1 MAMMKAVQVP
11 GPGADFELVRKA
23 LPEPQKG
30 EVLIKVEVCGICRGD
45 AIVKDGRYPDLQYPR
60 IPGHEVVGTIA
71 KTGPGVS
78 FWKTG
83 QRVGV
88 GWFGGYCLSCDAC
101 QKGEL
106 SGCRRPLA
114 TGISCDG
121 GYAEFMAA
129 RTETLVSIP
138 DELASAAAAP
148 LLCAGNTTFNALK
161 ESGAKPGDLVAV
173 QGLGGLGHLGVQFS
187 AKSGFTTAVIS
198 HSQEKEKLAFQLG
211 ADFFINCASANPA
224 RELKKLGGASVILS
238 TAPSGKAA
246 SELIDGLGPNGQMVI
261 VQASPEPIPVFAFQL
276 FQGKRAIKGWV
287 GGDKESTI
295 RFSVRH
301 QVLPMIEVFPLE
313 QAAAAYEK
321 MITSKVH
328 FRSVLKMEP

>member
-1 MAMMKAVQVP
+1 MSLMKAVQVP
-11 GPGADFELVRKA
+11 SPGADFELVRKEI
-23 LPEPQKG
+23 PDPQKG
-30 EVLIKVEVCGICRGD
+30 EVLIKVEVCGICHGD
-45 AIVKDGRYPDLQYPR
+45 AIVKDGRYPNIKYPR

-101 QKGEL
+101 HKGEVF
-106 SGCRRPLA
+106 GCERPLA
-114 TGISCDG
+114 TGLSSDG
-121 GYAEFMAA
+121 GYAEFMTA
-129 RTETLVSIP
+129 RVETLVSIP
-138 DELASAAAAP
+138 DDLASAAAAP
-148 LLCAGNTTFNALK
+148 LLCAGNTTFNALR
-161 ESGAKPGDLVAV
+161 ESGAKPGDLVAI

-187 AKSGFTTAVIS
+187 AKSGFRTAVIS
-198 HSQEKEKLAFQLG
+198 HSKDKEKLAIQLG
-211 ADFFINCASANPA
+211 ADFFIDCRSANPA
-224 RELKKLGGASVILS
+224 QELKKLGGASVILS

-261 VQASPEPIPVFAFQL
+261 VQASPEPISVFPFQL
-276 FQGKRAIKGWV
+276 FQGKRSIKGWV
-287 GGDKESTI
+287 GGDKERTI

-301 QVLPMIEVFPLE
+301 QIFPMIEVFPLE

>member
-1 MAMMKAVQVP
+1 MSLMKAVQVP
-11 GPGADFELVRKA
+11 GPGADFELVRKEI
-23 LPEPQKG
+23 PDPQKD
-30 EVLIKVEVCGICRGD
+30 EVLIKGEVCGICHGD
-45 AIVKDGRYPDLQYPR
+45 AIVKEGRYPNLQYPR

-71 KTGPGVS
+71 MTGPGVS

-88 GWFGGYCLSCDAC
+88 GWFGGYCLAC
-101 QKGEL
+101 EACHKGEYFR
-106 SGCRRPLA
+106 CQRPLT
-114 TGISCDG
+114 TGISADG
-121 GYAEFMAA
+121 GYAEYMIA

-148 LLCAGNTTFNALK
+148 LLCAGNTTFNALR
-161 ESGAKPGDLVAV
+161 ESGAKPGDLVAI

-198 HSQEKEKLAFQLG
+198 HSAEKEKLAFQLG
-211 ADFFINCASANPA
+211 TNYFFDCRKANPA
-224 RELKKLGGASVILS
+224 RELMKLGGASVILS

-246 SELIDGLGPNGQMVI
+246 SELIDGLGPDGQLVI

-276 FQGKRAIKGWV
+276 FQGKRSVKGWV

-295 RFSVRH
+295 RFCVRH

-321 MITSKVH
+321 MIASKVH

>member
-1 MAMMKAVQVP
+1 MSLMKAVQVP
-11 GPGADFELVRKA
+11 GPGADFELVRKEI
-23 LPEPQKG
+23 PDPRKG
-30 EVLIKVEVCGICRGD
+30 EVLIKVDVCGICHGD
-45 AIVKDGRYPDLQYPR
+45 AIVKDGRYANIEYPR

-71 KTGPGVS
+71 MTGSGVS

-101 QKGEL
+101 KKGEYFR
-106 SGCRRPLA
+106 CERPL
-114 TGISCDG
+114 TSGISCDG
-121 GYAEFMAA
+121 GYAEYMTA
-129 RTETLVSIP
+129 RIETLVSIP
-138 DELASAAAAP
+138 AELASADAAP
-148 LLCAGNTTFNALK
+148 LLCAGNTTFNALR
-161 ESGAKPGDLVAV
+161 ESGAKPGDLVAI

-187 AKSGFTTAVIS
+187 AKSGFKTVVIS
-198 HSQEKEKLAFQLG
+198 HSKEKEQLAFQLG
-211 ADFFINCASANPA
+211 ADLFVDSGSANPA
-224 RELKKLGGASVILS
+224 QELKKLGGASVILS

-246 SELIDGLGPNGQMVI
+246 SELIDGLGLNGQLVI

-276 FQGKRAIKGWV
+276 FQGKRSIKGWV

-295 RFSVRH
+295 RFSMLH
-301 QVLPMIEVFPLE
+301 HILPMIEVFPLE
-313 QAAAAYEK
+313 QAGAAYEK

>member
-1 MAMMKAVQVP
+1 MSLMKAVQVP
-11 GPGADFELVRKA
+11 GPGADFELVRKEI
-23 LPEPQKG
+23 PDPQEG
-30 EVLIKVEVCGICRGD
+30 EVLIKVEVCGICHGD
-45 AIVKDGRYPDLQYPR
+45 AIVKEGRYPNIKYPR

-101 QKGEL
+101 HKGEL
-106 SGCRRPLA
+106 FGCERPLA
-114 TGISCDG
+114 TGISYDG
-121 GYAEFMAA
+121 GYAEYMIT

-138 DELASAAAAP
+138 DELASADAAP
-148 LLCAGNTTFNALK
+148 LLCAGNTTFNALR
-161 ESGAKPGDLVAV
+161 ESGAKPGDLVAI
-173 QGLGGLGHLGVQFS
+173 QGLGGLGHLGLQFS

-198 HSQEKEKLAFQLG
+198 HSKEKEKLAFQLG
-211 ADFFINCASANPA
+211 ADFFIDSGSANPA
-224 RELKKLGGASVILS
+224 KELKKLGGASVILS

-246 SELIDGLGPNGQMVI
+246 SELIDGLGLNGQLII

-276 FQGKRAIKGWV
+276 FQGKRSIKGWV

-301 QVLPMIEVFPLE
+301 QVRPMIEVFPLE